1 MVFKN
6 YNVKIKKIKKSRK
19 IMRAPFWAAI
29 RKFGR
34 IVSLYRLK

>member
-6 YNVKIKKIKKSRK
+6 YNVKIRKIRESRK
-19 IMRAPFWAAI
+19 FMRPPFWAAI

-34 IVSLYRLK
+34 LVPLYRLK

>member
-6 YNVKIKKIKKSRK
+6 HNVKIKKIKESRK
-19 IMRAPFWAAI
+19 FMRAPFWAAI

>member
-6 YNVKIKKIKKSRK
+6 YNVKIRKIVKSRK
-19 IMRAPFWAAI
+19 RDIPPLWAAL

-34 IVSLYRLK
+34 IVYPARLK

>member
-6 YNVKIKKIKKSRK
+6 YNVKIRKIRESRK
-19 IMRAPFWAAI
+19 FMRAPLWAAI

-34 IVSLYRLK
+34 LVSLYRLK

>member
-6 YNVKIKKIKKSRK
+6 YNVKIRKIRESKK
-19 IMRAPFWAAI
+19 IMRPSFWAAI

>member
-6 YNVKIKKIKKSRK
+6 YNVKIRK
-19 IMRAPFWAAI
+19 IREIRKFMRPPFWAAI